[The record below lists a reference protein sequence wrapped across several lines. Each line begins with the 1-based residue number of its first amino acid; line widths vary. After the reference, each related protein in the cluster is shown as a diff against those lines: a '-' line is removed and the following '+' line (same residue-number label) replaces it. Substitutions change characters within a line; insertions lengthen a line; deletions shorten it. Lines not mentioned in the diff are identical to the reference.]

1 MPIYAPSFNTTS
13 ARAQK
18 TAIDPVSPPDV
29 LERVEALD
37 VNTWEFTETDDGRHI
52 GPMAEDFA
60 EQFALGDD
68 EHIATVDADGVAFAA
83 IQGLAAENAEQADTI
98 DELQTQNED
107 LRQRC
112 DEQAGTIADLRDRN
126 AELETAID
134 DLRADIDARLET
146 IESRIDSANS
156 D

>member
-1 MPIYAPSFNTTS
+1 
-13 ARAQK
+13 
-18 TAIDPVSPPDV
+18 
-29 LERVEALD
+29 
-37 VNTWEFTETDDGRHI
+37 
-52 GPMAEDFA
+52 MAEDFA

-83 IQGLAAENAEQADTI
+83 IQALAEENAEQADTI
-98 DELQTQNED
+98 DELQAQNED

>member
-37 VNTWEFTETDDGRHI
+37 VSTWEFDHQDDGRHI

-60 EQFALGDD
+60 EQFALGND

-83 IQGLAAENAEQADTI
+83 IQALADKDAEREREAEQLRAELDDKDDRI
-98 DELQTQNED
+98 DELEA
-107 LRQRC
+107 
-112 DEQAGTIADLRDRN
+112 EA
-126 AELETAID
+126 AELREENDALT
-134 DLRADIDARLET
+134 ARLAAVEA
-146 IESRIDSANS
+146 RLDSA
-156 D
+156 DTD

>member
-18 TAIDPVSPPDV
+18 TAIDPVSPPEV

-37 VNTWEFTETDDGRHI
+37 VSTWEFTETDDSRHI

-83 IQGLAAENAEQADTI
+83 IQALAAENDEKDDRI
-98 DELQTQNED
+98 DELEAEAASA
-107 LRQRC
+107 R
-112 DEQAGTIADLRDRN
+112 EEN
-126 AELETAID
+126 AELKATVD
-134 DLRADIDARLET
+134 NLTARLKVVED
-146 IESRIDSANS
+146 RLDSA
-156 D
+156 DAD